1 MRTAVHGMPRI
12 GRDRELKWAL
22 EDYWSGRID
31 ERALL
36 EVAAGIR
43 RENWRSLAAAEV
55 GFVPSNDFSL
65 YDHVLDAAVAVGAVP
80 SRFDRIG
87 GRGSVERYFA
97 MARGA
102 EGDGGGGV
110 PVAPL
115 ELTKWF
121 DTNYHQLVP
130 EIGPET
136 AFGADPTKAL
146 GELEEARAL
155 GIETTPVLLGPL
167 TFLLRS
173 AFLQDGAVT
182 PGLSAL
188 ALLDR
193 LVGAYAELLT
203 ALGAAGAAW
212 VRLDEPALVEDR
224 SREELDAFRRVYLR
238 LAGVASRPRIAVST
252 YFGHVGDAMAALA
265 DLPVEG
271 IGLDF
276 CRGPENLDLLEAAGG
291 IGERV
296 LFAGVVDGRNVWMN
310 DLDASLH
317 VLERVRPYA
326 SEVVVSTSCSL
337 LHVPVSLRAEP
348 AIDTEVRSW
357 LAFAEEKVDEL
368 GVLAEGAEHGPER
381 IAGALEA
388 NRALRAARQAS
399 ALVRDDAVRRAMA
412 EAPADP
418 RRPGSPAERAGAQ
431 RARLALP
438 LLPTTTIGSFPQ
450 THELRAARA
459 SWRAGKTSEEEY
471 HRALRAEIDRVVALQ
486 EELGLDVL
494 VHGEPERD
502 DMVRYFAAA
511 LGGFVLPE
519 AGWVQSYGSRCVRP
533 PVLVGDVARPE
544 PLTVS
549 WTQYAMSRTDRP
561 MKAILTGPAT
571 MLSWSFVRDDLPRR
585 DVAAQVGL
593 ALAEEVA
600 DLQSSGVAVIQ
611 IDEPALREGLPLRG
625 SERDAYLE
633 WATRA
638 FRLASSAAVSA
649 TQVHT
654 HMCYAELADV
664 LDVIADLEVDVAS
677 FEAARSKMTLLAAL
691 EHSSYEG
698 GVGPGVYDVHSPRV
712 PSEDEM
718 ASLLR
723 RAVEAVGPERLWVNP
738 DCGLKTRGYPE
749 ATRALANMVAA
760 ARTVRAELV
769 AQRRAE
775 P

>member
-102 EGDGGGGV
+102 EGDGGDGV

-769 AQRRAE
+769 AQGRAE

>member
-22 EDYWSGRID
+22 EGYWSGRVD

-43 RENWRSLAAAEV
+43 RENWRSLAAAGV

-65 YDHVLDAAVAVGAVP
+65 YDHVLDAAVAVDAVP
-80 SRFDRIG
+80 ARFDAIG
-87 GRGSVERYFA
+87 GGGSVERYFA

-102 EGDGGGGV
+102 EADGV
-110 PVAPL
+110 PIAPL

-130 EIGPET
+130 EIGPES

-155 GIETTPVLLGPL
+155 GIETTPVLLGPF

-173 AFLQDGAVT
+173 AFRSSTAT

-193 LVGAYAELLT
+193 LVGAYAELVA

-212 VRLDEPALVEDR
+212 VRFDEPALVEDR
-224 SREELDAFRRVYLR
+224 SREELGAFRRAYLR
-238 LAGVASRPRIAVST
+238 LAGVASRPRIAVSA
-252 YFGHVGDAMAALA
+252 YFGHVGDAMTALA

-276 CRGPENLDLLEAAGG
+276 CRGPENLGLLEAAGG

-296 LFAGVVDGRNVWMN
+296 LFAGVVDGRNVWVN
-310 DLDASLH
+310 DLDASLDL
-317 VLERVRPYA
+317 LERVRPYA

-337 LHVPVSLRAEP
+337 LHVPVSLRAEQG
-348 AIDTEVRSW
+348 IDPEVRSW
-357 LAFAEEKVDEL
+357 LAFAEEKVEEL
-368 GVLAEGAEHGPER
+368 GVLAEGAEHGREH

-399 ALVRDDAVRRAMA
+399 ALVRDDAVRRVIA

-418 RRPGSPAERAGAQ
+418 RRAGSPAERADAQ

-438 LLPTTTIGSFPQ
+438 VLPTTTIGSFPQ
-450 THELRAARA
+450 TSDLRALRA

-471 HRALRAEIDRVVALQ
+471 HRGLRAEIDRVIALQ
-486 EELGLDVL
+486 EELGVDVL

-511 LGGFVLPE
+511 LRGFVLPE

-533 PVLVGDVARPE
+533 PVLVGDVSRPD
-544 PLTVS
+544 PLVVS

-571 MLSWSFVRDDLPRR
+571 MLSWSFVRDDLPRK

-600 DLQSSGVAVIQ
+600 DLQSSGVAVVQ

-638 FRLASSAAVSA
+638 FRLASSTAAPA

-654 HMCYAELADV
+654 HMCYAELADI

-677 FEAARSKMTLLAAL
+677 FEAARSNMTLLAAL

-712 PSEDEM
+712 PSSDEM

-723 RAVEAVGPERLWVNP
+723 RAVEVVGHERLWVNP

-749 ATRALANMVAA
+749 ATLALANMVAA

-769 AQRRAE
+769 AQGRAA